1 MRLMICLTNVLCSNE
16 DVEKQPVPIAGV
28 AIAIPVANNE
38 DGSSRNVGGG
48 CKTTQFCYSPIYYY
62 IKIFISVYGTVTAAM
77 QWNKYSTDCG
87 EWANNMAVK
96 AWFLSMII
104 LWAIQAVVHL
114 VFIVTRF
121 ITKQPPS
128 NTLYSGK
135 FEAMLRLPLMIELVI
150 LIVVAVVGVILLHAA
165 EDENDECVGEFWGLR
180 IHAYTYI
187 VLGLLM
193 ILRFGKAPQAD
204 ASERQ

>member
-1 MRLMICLTNVLCSNE
+1 MSNE
-16 DVEKQPVPIAGV
+16 DVEKQPVPTAD
-28 AIAIPVANNE
+28 AAMPVANTE
-38 DGSSRNVGGG
+38 DGED
-48 CKTTQFCYSPIYYY
+48 CKVIQLCYSPIYYY
-62 IKIFISVYGTVTAAM
+62 IKIGVSVFSCVSAALLY
-77 QWNKYSTDCG
+77 NKYSTNCAQQVKNDMV
-87 EWANNMAVK
+87 AK
-96 AWFLSMII
+96 AWFISMII
-104 LWAIQAVVHL
+104 LWAIQAGVHL

>member
-28 AIAIPVANNE
+28 AIPVASNE
-38 DGSSRNVGGG
+38 DGSSRNGGGG

-62 IKIFISVYGTVTAAM
+62 LKIIISVGSCVSAVMIWVEYS
-77 QWNKYSTDCG
+77 NKCA
-87 EWANNMAVK
+87 EWANNDMLAK
-96 AWFLSMII
+96 AWFFSMIV
-104 LWAIQAVVHL
+104 LWAIQGVVHL